1 MGRVFA
7 ARRVPIPA
15 VTAKKMKKE
24 MTLNPDPEDRIAEL
38 FAQQQIKITS
48 ALQAVAAVWEK
59 INTTPIDSADMAHC
73 LRQIAQKIE
82 DA

>member
-1 MGRVFA
+1 
-7 ARRVPIPA
+7 
-15 VTAKKMKKE
+15 

-38 FAQQQIKITS
+38 FEQQQIKIAS
-48 ALQAVAAVWEK
+48 ALQDVAAVWEK
-59 INTTPIDSADMAHC
+59 INTTPIDSEDMAHC